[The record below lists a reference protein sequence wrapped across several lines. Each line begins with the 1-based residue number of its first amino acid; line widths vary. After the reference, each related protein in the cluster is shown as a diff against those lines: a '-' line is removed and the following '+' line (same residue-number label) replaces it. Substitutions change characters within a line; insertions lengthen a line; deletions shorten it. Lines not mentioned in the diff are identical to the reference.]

1 MSLFQL
7 IGVAEKQIMKTL
19 ISPPINLLL
28 TTTALSVLGF
38 ATWSIVDLKLTETK
52 QQNEA
57 LEKVAIPDAGALA
70 VPPLQNYNTMIQ
82 QPLFWAERKPY
93 VAPTPTP
100 VVAKKEEV
108 IPVDKTFPE
117 GRLIGIVDLGD
128 SRMAVLKDQEKS
140 HYLNVDDKWGNWK
153 LSVIDKEQVV
163 FSLGEEDK
171 PIALIAD
178 YAAPKAGREAT
189 KLASANRNQVKNNQQ
204 ARRAAFANATQKPLP
219 TNLPNAVNEQ
229 KKVAMGMIP
238 KNMSIKEALA
248 ARQRLIAE
256 RWRNKNK

>member
-1 MSLFQL
+1 
-7 IGVAEKQIMKTL
+7 MKTL

-28 TTTALSVLGF
+28 TTTAFSILGF
-38 ATWSIVDLKLTETK
+38 AAWSVVDLKLTETK
-52 QQNEA
+52 QQAEA
-57 LEKVAIPDAGALA
+57 LEKVAIPDASALA

-93 VAPTPTP
+93 VAPQPEP
-100 VVAKKEEV
+100 LLAKKEMA
-108 IPVDKTFPE
+108 IPIDRTFPE

-140 HYLNVDDKWGNWK
+140 HYLNVDDQWGNWK

-189 KLASANRNQVKNNQQ
+189 RFVSGSPSQAKRIQQ
-204 ARRAAFANATQKPLP
+204 ARRAAFANATKKPLP
-219 TNLPNAVNEQ
+219 TNLPNAQ

>member
-1 MSLFQL
+1 
-7 IGVAEKQIMKTL
+7 MKTL

-28 TTTALSVLGF
+28 TTSAFGILGF
-38 ATWSIVDLKLTETK
+38 AAWSMIDLKLTETK
-52 QQNEA
+52 QQTETLA
-57 LEKVAIPDAGALA
+57 KVAIPDASALA

-93 VAPTPTP
+93 VASKPEPLLT
-100 VVAKKEEV
+100 KKESATP
-108 IPVDKTFPE
+108 IDKTFPE

-140 HYLNVDDKWGNWK
+140 HYLNLDDKWGNWK
-153 LSVIDKEQVV
+153 LSVIDKEQIV

-171 PIALIAD
+171 PLALIAD

-189 KLASANRNQVKNNQQ
+189 RLANTNHNQAKNIQQ
-204 ARRAAFANATQKPLP
+204 ARRAAFANATKNPRP
-219 TNLPNAVNEQ
+219 TNLPNTVNAQ

-256 RWRNKNK
+256 RWRNKNKPN